1 MIGEDLP
8 DKNTHCGWPNS
19 NYSVGTCSI
28 PLNNAMRSGQ
38 PGFNNPGDWPNVY
51 SFRSRH
57 TSSTTSPWP
66 TAQSGSSAMVLNI
79 TTYRALATIRGS
91 EVASLN

>member
-1 MIGEDLP
+1 MVGEDIGQL
-8 DKNTHCGWPNS
+8 NQHCGWQRS
-19 NYSVGTCSI
+19 NYAVGTCSI

-57 TSSTTSPWP
+57 TGGANFLLGDGAVKFIRDSIDI
-66 TAQSGSSAMVLNI
+66 A
-79 TTYRALATIRGS
+79 TYRAMATRAGG
-91 EVASLN
+91 ETLVAN